1 MGALSWLRGGNDR
14 AMAKEYD
21 GESATDRATRKA
33 AEKTARRVARH
44 HRSGA
49 TKAARAGQAWE
60 DRDRTAEYL
69 HTHRR

>member
-14 AMAKEYD
+14 ALAKEYD
-21 GESATDRATRKA
+21 GESATQRSQRKA

-44 HRSGA
+44 HRTGA
-49 TKAARAGQAWE
+49 RRAARAGQAWE
-60 DRDRTAEYL
+60 DADRTAEYR